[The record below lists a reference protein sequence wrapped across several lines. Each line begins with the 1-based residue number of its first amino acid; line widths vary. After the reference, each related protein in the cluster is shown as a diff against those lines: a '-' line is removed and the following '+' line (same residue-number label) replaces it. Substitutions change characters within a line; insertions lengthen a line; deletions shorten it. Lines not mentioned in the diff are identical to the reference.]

1 MPQMSEETINVLRV
15 SISMMILFTAV
26 LSHEFLMEPLL
37 HGLAQGGI
45 GGIQNRDGYMILC
58 IMYFFNSASC
68 FFAPYLVAKLTGKYA
83 MVLGMVSVLCCQ
95 ASFVFPQRIPIIATS
110 VLVGVGT
117 TFLWVGQG
125 QYISDN
131 VSDRNREKNTSLQW
145 ALFKM
150 SLIYGGLFFFFYFQ
164 NASLE
169 TIVANG
175 QVPAFICVF
184 MACTIIS
191 LVNTCFLTQ
200 SEVTKNR
207 VSQAFF
213 QVSKNCIKL
222 LKTQRMVFMGLF
234 FFYTGFVRSFWISIF
249 PACIKFTSRLST
261 NTTSLLTM
269 GMIVTGSGQVL
280 GSALVALVGDR
291 VRKLGQ
297 HILILSA
304 LILHITLFMVI
315 ALSFPNDAPLGHTN
329 ESGPVFQADV
339 VMAMTISFLLGFGD
353 AVLQTQI
360 YSYIA
365 KYYQKES
372 GTVFSI
378 FRFASGIASTIMFFG
393 AQYFLLVHHLTLLTV
408 SACIAGFSILA
419 FHKAI
424 KKQYQDK
431 AAVVVVSIAPWK
443 PRAVSPISPV
453 RE

>member
-131 VSDRNREKNTSLQW
+131 VSDRNREKDTSLQW

-175 QVPAFICVF
+175 QVGGVIGALYQIF
-184 MACTIIS
+184 
-191 LVNTCFLTQ
+191 
-200 SEVTKNR
+200 
-207 VSQAFF
+207 
-213 QVSKNCIKL
+213 
-222 LKTQRMVFMGLF
+222 
-234 FFYTGFVRSFWISIF
+234 SIF

-261 NTTSLLTM
+261 NTTSLLTI

-315 ALSFPNDAPLGHTN
+315 ALSFPNDAPLGHTDD
-329 ESGPVFQADV
+329 SGPVFQADV
-339 VMAMTISFLLGFGD
+339 IMAMTISFLLGFGD

-431 AAVVVVSIAPWK
+431 AAVVVVSVAPWK